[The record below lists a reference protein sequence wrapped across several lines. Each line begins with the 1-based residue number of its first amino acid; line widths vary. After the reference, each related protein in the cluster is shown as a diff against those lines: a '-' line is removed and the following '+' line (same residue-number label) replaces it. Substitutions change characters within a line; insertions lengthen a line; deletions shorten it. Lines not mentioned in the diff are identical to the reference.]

1 MYMAATT
8 VEMTAR
14 LTLLNVCKE
23 ATSLFSGFS
32 MFPKDCFSR
41 IGRHIATTIRR
52 VESQGSIGLE
62 AIDGVSHKA
71 VITARMAANIPY
83 RIVWS
88 AKHGVTSDQSSEVQ
102 HPMLPTQ
109 EVPTLPGAAPGQD
122 HLYSQSGSQ
131 PFDLLFSDLDDIA
144 LFDSMNDAD
153 FNDILLDW
161 AMLRGPIPDWT

>member
-1 MYMAATT
+1 MAATT
-8 VEMTAR
+8 AEISAR
-14 LTLLNVCKE
+14 LTLLEACKE
-23 ATSLFSGFS
+23 ATALLLGFS

-41 IGRHIATTIRR
+41 IGRHIATAVRR

-62 AIDGVSHKA
+62 AIDGVNHKA

-88 AKHGVTSDQSSEVQ
+88 AKHGVTPDQSSEVQ

-109 EVPTLPGAAPGQD
+109 EVPTLPGAASGPGR
-122 HLYSQSGSQ
+122 LYPQSGSQ
-131 PFDLLFSDLDDIA
+131 PFDLLFSDLYEIS
-144 LFDSMNDAD
+144 LFDSMNDAE

-161 AMLRGPIPDWT
+161 ATLKGPNPDWT